1 MDSQAGRSVLLVRPA
16 SFGFNPE
23 TAASNAFAN
32 AAGEN
37 AAVAVLREFDA
48 VAQRLIGAGVEVL
61 VLEDAPDPPKPDAIF
76 PNNWVSFHADGTM
89 VLYPMESPTRR
100 REREP
105 ERLATLLRESGFD
118 IRRTVDLSHHE
129 RHGRFLEGTGSLVLD
144 RPGRRA
150 FANLSPRTDPH
161 VIADF
166 DDRMDY
172 ATLLFDARDR
182 SGMRIY
188 HTNVLLSLGTRFAV
202 LCTEAVAEEYR
213 TVLIDEIEAMP
224 NAPYHAPM
232 PKDRRLLRV
241 CRAILEDPSDQRDL
255 DDWAQV
261 AGMGRRTFTRLFRE
275 ETGMG
280 LAVWRQQV
288 RLMEALSLLASGRAI
303 TTVAFDVGYESPS
316 AFTAMFHRAF
326 GVPPSQ
332 YRVR

>member
-1 MDSQAGRSVLLVRPA
+1 MDSQASRSVLLVRPA

-61 VLEDAPDPPKPDAIF
+61 VLQDAPDPPKPDAIF

-182 SGMRIY
+182 SGRPIY
-188 HTNVLLSLGTRFAV
+188 HTNVLLSLGARFAV
-202 LCTEAVAEEYR
+202 ICAEAVAEQYR
-213 TVLIDEIEAMP
+213 TVLIDEIEATGRTVIEVDFEQLRSFAC
-224 NAPYHAPM
+224 NVIELES
-232 PKDRRLLRV
+232 DRRDPVIAISAAARASLRPDQLERLESFGELLDV
-241 CRAILEDPSDQRDL
+241 AIPMIES
-255 DDWAQV
+255 
-261 AGMGRRTFTRLFRE
+261 
-275 ETGMG
+275 
-280 LAVWRQQV
+280 
-288 RLMEALSLLASGRAI
+288 
-303 TTVAFDVGYESPS
+303 VGGGSIRCMIADIHLP
-316 AFTAMFHRAF
+316 R
-326 GVPPSQ
+326 G
-332 YRVR
+332 

>member
-1 MDSQAGRSVLLVRPA
+1 MDNQASRSVLLVRPA

-32 AAGEN
+32 AAGED
-37 AAVAVLREFDA
+37 AADAVLREFEA
-48 VAQRLIGAGVEVL
+48 VAQRLSGAGVEVL

-89 VLYPMESPTRR
+89 VLYPMESPTRQ

-105 ERLATLLRESGFD
+105 ERLTALLADHGFD

-150 FANLSPRTDPH
+150 FANLSPRTDAH

-182 SGMRIY
+182 SGRPIY

-213 TVLIDEIEAMP
+213 TVLIDEIEAT
-224 NAPYHAPM
+224 
-232 PKDRRLLRV
+232 
-241 CRAILEDPSDQRDL
+241 
-255 DDWAQV
+255 
-261 AGMGRRTFTRLFRE
+261 RRTVIEVDFEQLKSFACNLIELEGASGPLIAISAAARASLRPDQLKRLESFGE
-275 ETGMG
+275 L
-280 LAVWRQQV
+280 LAVPIPTIER
-288 RLMEALSLLASGRAI
+288 
-303 TTVAFDVGYESPS
+303 VGGGSIRCMIADIHLP
-316 AFTAMFHRAF
+316 R
-326 GVPPSQ
+326 G
-332 YRVR
+332 

>member
-1 MDSQAGRSVLLVRPA
+1 MDSQASRSVLLVSPA

-61 VLEDAPDPPKPDAIF
+61 VLQDAPDPPKPDAIF

-182 SGMRIY
+182 SGRPIY
-188 HTNVLLSLGTRFAV
+188 HTNVLLSLGARFAV
-202 LCTEAVAEEYR
+202 ICAEAVAEEYR
-213 TVLIDEIEAMP
+213 TVLIGEIEATGRTVIEVDFEQLRSFACNVIELESNRGDP
-224 NAPYHAPM
+224 VIAISAAARGSLRPDQL
-232 PKDRRLLRV
+232 KRLESFGELLDVPIPTIERV
-241 CRAILEDPSDQRDL
+241 GGGSIRCMIADIHLPR
-255 DDWAQV
+255 
-261 AGMGRRTFTRLFRE
+261 G
-275 ETGMG
+275 
-280 LAVWRQQV
+280 
-288 RLMEALSLLASGRAI
+288 
-303 TTVAFDVGYESPS
+303 
-316 AFTAMFHRAF
+316 
-326 GVPPSQ
+326 
-332 YRVR
+332 

>member
-1 MDSQAGRSVLLVRPA
+1 MDSQASRSVLLVSPA

-37 AAVAVLREFDA
+37 AADAVLREFDA
-48 VAQRLIGAGVEVL
+48 VAQRLSGAGIEVL

-182 SGMRIY
+182 SGMPIY

-213 TVLIDEIEAMP
+213 TVLIDEIEATGRTVIEVDFE
-224 NAPYHAPM
+224 H
-232 PKDRRLLRV
+232 LRSFACNV
-241 CRAILEDPSDQRDL
+241 IELE
-255 DDWAQV
+255 
-261 AGMGRRTFTRLFRE
+261 G
-275 ETGMG
+275 
-280 LAVWRQQV
+280 
-288 RLMEALSLLASGRAI
+288 ASGPLIAI
-303 TTVAFDVGYESPS
+303 SAAARGSLRPDQLKRLESFGELLDVAIPTIESVGGGSIRCMIADIHLP
-316 AFTAMFHRAF
+316 R
-326 GVPPSQ
+326 G
-332 YRVR
+332 

>member
-1 MDSQAGRSVLLVRPA
+1 MDNQASRSVLLVRAA
-16 SFGFNPE
+16 SFGFNSE
-23 TAASNAFAN
+23 TATSNAFAN

-37 AAVAVLREFDA
+37 AADAALREFDA
-48 VAQRLIGAGVEVL
+48 VAQRLSGAGVEVL

-89 VLYPMESPTRR
+89 VLYPMESPTRQ

-105 ERLATLLRESGFD
+105 ERLTALLADHGFD

-150 FANLSPRTDPH
+150 FANLSPRTDAH

-182 SGMRIY
+182 SGRPIY

-213 TVLIDEIEAMP
+213 TVLIDEIEAT
-224 NAPYHAPM
+224 
-232 PKDRRLLRV
+232 
-241 CRAILEDPSDQRDL
+241 
-255 DDWAQV
+255 
-261 AGMGRRTFTRLFRE
+261 RRTVIEVDFEQLKSFACNLIE
-275 ETGMG
+275 LEG
-280 LAVWRQQV
+280 
-288 RLMEALSLLASGRAI
+288 ASGPLIAISAAARASLRPDQLKHLES
-303 TTVAFDVGYESPS
+303 FGELLDVPIPTIE
-316 AFTAMFHRAF
+316 
-326 GVPPSQ
+326 
-332 YRVR
+332 RVGGGSIRCMIADIHLPRG

>member
-1 MDSQAGRSVLLVRPA
+1 MDSQASRSVLLVRPA

-182 SGMRIY
+182 SGRPIY
-188 HTNVLLSLGTRFAV
+188 HTNVLLSLGARFAV
-202 LCTEAVAEEYR
+202 ICAEAVAEQYR
-213 TVLIDEIEAMP
+213 TVLIDEIEATGRTVIEVDFEQLRSFAC
-224 NAPYHAPM
+224 NVIELES
-232 PKDRRLLRV
+232 DRRDPVIAISAAARASLRPDQLERLESFGELLDV
-241 CRAILEDPSDQRDL
+241 AIPTIES
-255 DDWAQV
+255 
-261 AGMGRRTFTRLFRE
+261 
-275 ETGMG
+275 
-280 LAVWRQQV
+280 
-288 RLMEALSLLASGRAI
+288 
-303 TTVAFDVGYESPS
+303 VGGGSIRCMIADIHLP
-316 AFTAMFHRAF
+316 R
-326 GVPPSQ
+326 G
-332 YRVR
+332 

>member
-89 VLYPMESPTRR
+89 VLYPMESPTRQ

-182 SGMRIY
+182 SGRPIY
-188 HTNVLLSLGTRFAV
+188 HTNVLLSLGARFAV
-202 LCTEAVAEEYR
+202 ICAEAVAEEYR
-213 TVLIDEIEAMP
+213 AVLIDEIEAAGRTVIEVDFEQLRSFACNVIELESNRGDP
-224 NAPYHAPM
+224 VIAISAAARGSLRPDQL
-232 PKDRRLLRV
+232 KRLESFGELLDVPIPTIERV
-241 CRAILEDPSDQRDL
+241 GGGSIRCMIADIHLPR
-255 DDWAQV
+255 
-261 AGMGRRTFTRLFRE
+261 G
-275 ETGMG
+275 
-280 LAVWRQQV
+280 
-288 RLMEALSLLASGRAI
+288 
-303 TTVAFDVGYESPS
+303 
-316 AFTAMFHRAF
+316 
-326 GVPPSQ
+326 
-332 YRVR
+332 

>member
-213 TVLIDEIEAMP
+213 TVLIDEIEATGRTVIEVDFEQLRSFAC
-224 NAPYHAPM
+224 NVIELES
-232 PKDRRLLRV
+232 DRRDPVIAISAAARASLRPDQLERLESFGELLDV
-241 CRAILEDPSDQRDL
+241 AIPTIES
-255 DDWAQV
+255 
-261 AGMGRRTFTRLFRE
+261 
-275 ETGMG
+275 
-280 LAVWRQQV
+280 
-288 RLMEALSLLASGRAI
+288 
-303 TTVAFDVGYESPS
+303 VGGGSIRCMIADIHLP
-316 AFTAMFHRAF
+316 R
-326 GVPPSQ
+326 G
-332 YRVR
+332 

>member
-1 MDSQAGRSVLLVRPA
+1 MDNQASRSVLLVRPA

-182 SGMRIY
+182 SGRPIY
-188 HTNVLLSLGTRFAV
+188 HTNVLLSLGARFAV
-202 LCTEAVAEEYR
+202 ICAEAVAEEYR
-213 TVLIDEIEAMP
+213 AVLIDEIEAAGRTVIEVDFEQLRSFACNVIELESNRGDP
-224 NAPYHAPM
+224 VIAISAAARGSLRPDQL
-232 PKDRRLLRV
+232 KRLESFGELLDVPIPTIERV
-241 CRAILEDPSDQRDL
+241 GGGSIRCMIADIHLP
-255 DDWAQV
+255 
-261 AGMGRRTFTRLFRE
+261 GG
-275 ETGMG
+275 
-280 LAVWRQQV
+280 
-288 RLMEALSLLASGRAI
+288 
-303 TTVAFDVGYESPS
+303 
-316 AFTAMFHRAF
+316 
-326 GVPPSQ
+326 
-332 YRVR
+332 

>member
-1 MDSQAGRSVLLVRPA
+1 MDNQASRSVLLVRPA

-32 AAGEN
+32 AAGED
-37 AAVAVLREFDA
+37 AADAVLREFDA
-48 VAQRLIGAGVEVL
+48 VAQRLSGAGVEVL

-150 FANLSPRTDPH
+150 FANLSPRTDAH

-182 SGMRIY
+182 SGRPIY

-213 TVLIDEIEAMP
+213 TVLIDEIEAT
-224 NAPYHAPM
+224 
-232 PKDRRLLRV
+232 
-241 CRAILEDPSDQRDL
+241 
-255 DDWAQV
+255 
-261 AGMGRRTFTRLFRE
+261 RRTVIEVDFEQLKSFACNLIELEGASGPLIAISAAARASLRPDQLKRLESFGE
-275 ETGMG
+275 L
-280 LAVWRQQV
+280 LAVPIPTIER
-288 RLMEALSLLASGRAI
+288 
-303 TTVAFDVGYESPS
+303 VGGGSIRCMIADIHLP
-316 AFTAMFHRAF
+316 R
-326 GVPPSQ
+326 G
-332 YRVR
+332 